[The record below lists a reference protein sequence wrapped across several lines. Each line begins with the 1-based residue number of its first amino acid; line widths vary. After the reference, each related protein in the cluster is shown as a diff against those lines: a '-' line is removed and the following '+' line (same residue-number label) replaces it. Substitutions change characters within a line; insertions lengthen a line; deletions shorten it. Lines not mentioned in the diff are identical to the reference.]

1 MPGLFF
7 IALNRILSPAFY
19 AQSDSKSPT
28 IAGIFSFAVNMLI
41 AAILVFPL
49 KGSGIALALTLASAV
64 NTALLLAFLRRNAQI
79 AVGRALKSALAYSF
93 KLALFSCIAALPVIY
108 LDSLFAGMFEGRGK
122 FLGLF
127 LPLCASALVYGAAGI
142 ALLLISGDKQIKR
155 LVRMI
160 RGKRRVKISRAN
172 GQKKHIK

>member
-28 IAGIFSFAVNMLI
+28 IAGIISFAVNMLI
-41 AAILVFPL
+41 AAILAFPL

-64 NTALLLAFLRRNAQI
+64 NTTLLLAFLRGNAQI
-79 AVGRALKSALAYSF
+79 AVGPALKSALAYSF

-108 LDSLFAGMFEGRGK
+108 LDSLFAGMSECRGK

-127 LPLCASALVYGAAGI
+127 LPLCASALIYGMAGI

-160 RGKRRVKISRAN
+160 RGKRKAEFSRAN
-172 GQKKHIK
+172 EQNKHTK